1 MTLAQALQQSARIL
15 NLNGIE
21 DGHLEARILL
31 QHILKLSPA
40 QLYIQTER
48 ILNRKQAKS
57 LRELV
62 ERRLCREPTA
72 YIVGHK
78 EFYGTD
84 FCVDSRVLIPRPET
98 EILVEAA
105 FEFAERYTNHLL
117 SPGRPLLIADVG
129 TGCGAIAISLAIN
142 LPQSKVYATDIST
155 SALEVA
161 RLNCE
166 HHNITDQ
173 IILLQGN
180 LLEPVPESVDL
191 VVANLPYIRNS
202 ELANLSPEIT
212 DFEPRAALDGGHSG
226 LAQIRRLLKQAE
238 RKISPG
244 GRLLFEIGQTQEKA
258 VVSLINHYLP
268 KAKSELI
275 PDLGGIK
282 RAVRIDF

>member
-1 MTLAQALQQSARIL
+1 MTLAQALQQSARTFS
-15 NLNGIE
+15 LNGIE

-48 ILNRKQAKS
+48 ILSREQVKS
-57 LRELV
+57 LQELI
-62 ERRLCREPTA
+62 ERRLCREPAA
-72 YIVGHK
+72 YIVGHR

-98 EILVEAA
+98 ETLVAAA
-105 FEFAERYTNHLL
+105 FGFAVGYSNHLS

-129 TGCGAIAISLAIN
+129 TGCGAIAISLALN
-142 LPQSKVYATDIST
+142 LPQSKVYATDISP

-166 HHNITDQ
+166 HHNVMEQ
-173 IILLQGN
+173 IILVQGN
-180 LLEPVPESVDL
+180 LLEPVPEPVDL
-191 VVANLPYIRNS
+191 IVANLPYIRNS

-212 DFEPRAALDGGHSG
+212 NFEPRVALDGGESG
-226 LAQIRRLLKQAE
+226 LEQIRQLLKQAE
-238 RKISPG
+238 RKIRPG
-244 GRLLFEIGQTQEKA
+244 GRLLFEIGQEQEKA
-258 VVSLINHYLP
+258 VASLINHCLP
-268 KAKSELI
+268 KAKFEFI
-275 PDLGGIK
+275 PDSSGID

>member
-1 MTLAQALQQSARIL
+1 MTLAQALQQSTRTL
-15 NLNGIE
+15 SLNGIE

-48 ILNRKQAKS
+48 ILSREQVKS
-57 LRELV
+57 LQELI
-62 ERRLCREPTA
+62 ERRLCREPAA
-72 YIVGHK
+72 YIVGHR

-98 EILVEAA
+98 ETLVAAA
-105 FEFAERYTNHLL
+105 FGFAVGYSNHLS

-129 TGCGAIAISLAIN
+129 TGCGAIAISLALN
-142 LPQSKVYATDIST
+142 LPQSKVYATDISP

-166 HHNITDQ
+166 HHNVMEQ
-173 IILLQGN
+173 IILVQGN
-180 LLEPVPESVDL
+180 LLEPVPEPVDL
-191 VVANLPYIRNS
+191 IVANLPYIRNS

-212 DFEPRAALDGGHSG
+212 NFEPRVALDGGESG
-226 LAQIRRLLKQAE
+226 LEQIRQLLKQAE
-238 RKISPG
+238 RKIRPG
-244 GRLLFEIGQTQEKA
+244 GRLLFEIGQEQEKA
-258 VVSLINHYLP
+258 VASLINHCLP
-268 KAKSELI
+268 KAKFEFI
-275 PDLGGIK
+275 PDSSGID

>member
-1 MTLAQALQQSARIL
+1 MTLAQALQQSTRTFS
-15 NLNGIE
+15 LNGIE
-21 DGHLEARILL
+21 DSHLEARILL

-48 ILNRKQAKS
+48 ILSREQVKS
-57 LRELV
+57 LQELI
-62 ERRLCREPTA
+62 ERRLCREPAA
-72 YIVGHK
+72 YIVGHR

-98 EILVEAA
+98 ETLVAAA
-105 FEFAERYTNHLL
+105 FEFAEGYTNHLS

-129 TGCGAIAISLAIN
+129 TGCGAIAISLALN
-142 LPQSKVYATDIST
+142 LPQSKVYATDISP

-166 HHNITDQ
+166 HHNVMEQ
-173 IILLQGN
+173 IILVQGN
-180 LLEPVPESVDL
+180 LLEPVPEPVDL
-191 VVANLPYIRNS
+191 IVANLPYIRNS

-212 DFEPRAALDGGHSG
+212 NFEPGVALDGGESG
-226 LAQIRRLLKQAE
+226 LEQIRQLLKQAE
-238 RKISPG
+238 RKIRPG
-244 GRLLFEIGQTQEKA
+244 GRLLFEIGQEQEKT
-258 VVSLINHYLP
+258 VVSLINHCLP

-275 PDLGGIK
+275 PDLSGID